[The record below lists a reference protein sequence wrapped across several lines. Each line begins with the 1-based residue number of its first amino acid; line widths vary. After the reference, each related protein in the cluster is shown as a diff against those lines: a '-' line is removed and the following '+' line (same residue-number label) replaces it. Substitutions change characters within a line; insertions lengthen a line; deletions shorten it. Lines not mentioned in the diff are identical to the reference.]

1 MRWMLRGRRDPGGG
15 GNAELDAR
23 LSESWEA
30 AAAAVAKMLDLP
42 SGNEVL
48 LASSRLSR
56 EEAADLRAPA
66 GMTRRVGRR
75 RRLVLRVAAGAAAGL
90 AAVAVAL
97 AAAGVPG
104 ARRGG
109 TGGPATDAAY
119 VVKRIDSAL
128 SAAGP
133 GDIAQ
138 MTVTTRNEVPGGPAT
153 TTATEEWSHDGQW
166 RSVTHSS
173 AGHPL
178 YDEGV
183 SASSVYTVVN
193 YQTRTWAR
201 QPQPGGPAGAV
212 PDSRGCEPAFAFAP
226 LPPLPGLPGGGLA
239 ARSQPSTVATALRAA
254 ISCGTLA
261 VVGRQPVDGIE
272 AIELTSR
279 PDSQTSV
286 TIWVN
291 PDTYLPVRVVSHPA
305 ADQQSLWQ
313 TADITWLA
321 PTAQNLAKLTVPVPA
336 GFRQVP
342 LTQLVH
348 PTLIPIGPKSK

>member
-1 MRWMLRGRRDPGGG
+1 MSWMLRGRRDPGDG

-30 AAAAVAKMLDLP
+30 AAGAVAKMLDLP
-42 SGNEVL
+42 SVNEAF
-48 LASSRLSR
+48 LASSRLPR
-56 EEAADLRAPA
+56 EGAADVRAPA
-66 GMTRRVGRR
+66 GMTRRVGR

-97 AAAGVPG
+97 AAAGAPG

-138 MTVTTRNEVPGGPAT
+138 MTVTTRNEKPGGPAT
-153 TTATEEWSHDGQW
+153 TTATVEWSHDGQW
-166 RSVTHSS
+166 RSVTHSP
-173 AGHPL
+173 AGNPL
-178 YDEGV
+178 YDDGV

-212 PDSRGCEPAFAFAP
+212 PGSRGCEPAFAFAP
-226 LPPLPGLPGGGLA
+226 LPLLPGLPGGGLA

-261 VVGRQPVDGIE
+261 VVGRQRVDGIE
-272 AIELTSR
+272 AIKLTSR
-279 PDSQTSV
+279 QDSHTSV
-286 TIWVN
+286 TIWIN

-305 ADQQSLWQ
+305 VAQQSLWQ

-348 PTLIPIGPKSK
+348 PTLIPMGPKSK